1 MGEAQ
6 PIRVQELPIEPKVAL
21 HAVRRI
27 SGDRKVDRGEV
38 NSDLMRS
45 PRFEPD
51 VEPRALRQQLDG
63 MIIDPIERSVR
74 YFVVRSR
81 NWLKTHRHLVPALPA
96 RLDSEHKRLHVE
108 IEADELPRLQEVR
121 SDTFERYSD
130 DDVIASLFAVPAA

>member
-1 MGEAQ
+1 MEH
-6 PIRVQELPIEPKVAL
+6 VD
-21 HAVRRI
+21 AVLRYI
-27 SGDRKVDRGEV
+27 SAEQVDTPAGRLGGTVLVSQSEETV
-38 NSDLMRS
+38 GT
-45 PRFEPD
+45 
-51 VEPRALRQQLDG
+51 LDG